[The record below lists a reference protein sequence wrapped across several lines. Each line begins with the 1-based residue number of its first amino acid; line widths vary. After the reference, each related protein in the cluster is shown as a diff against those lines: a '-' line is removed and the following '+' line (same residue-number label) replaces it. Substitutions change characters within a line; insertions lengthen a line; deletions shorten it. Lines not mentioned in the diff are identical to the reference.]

1 MHLHVEGLEG
11 FARPSIVSYFGT
23 KFAVSKQKSQEYER
37 DVVLFMHNRPFTH
50 IGAGLIGGSFFTLSL
65 KLGRRRFTR
74 KWRALNRGFTLIE
87 LMIAV
92 AILGTL
98 SAIAVP
104 LYANQIDKARYI
116 KAIADLR
123 IIEKEIIAFQTGNN
137 SLPLDLNQIGR
148 DVLQDPWGNPYQYLN
163 FTTVKGKGQM
173 RKDRFMNPLNS
184 DFDLY
189 SMGKDGITVAPLT
202 AEASYDDII
211 RAVDGRYM
219 GLASD
224 F

>member
-1 MHLHVEGLEG
+1 MKGHC
-11 FARPSIVSYFGT
+11 
-23 KFAVSKQKSQEYER
+23 K
-37 DVVLFMHNRPFTH
+37 
-50 IGAGLIGGSFFTLSL
+50 
-65 KLGRRRFTR
+65 
-74 KWRALNRGFTLIE
+74 ALNHGFTLIE
-87 LMIAV
+87 LMIVV

-104 LYANQIDKARYI
+104 LYGNQIGKARNT

-123 IIEKEIIAFQTGNN
+123 IIEKEIIAFQVGND

-148 DVLQDPWGNPYQYLN
+148 DTLLDPWGNPYQYLN
-163 FTTVKGKGQM
+163 FETIVGKGQM
-173 RKDRFMNPLNS
+173 RKDRFLNPLNS

-189 SMGKDGITVAPLT
+189 SMGPDGTTATPLT
-202 AEASYDDII
+202 AKASYDDII
-211 RAVDGRYM
+211 RAVDGKFL

>member
-1 MHLHVEGLEG
+1 MH
-11 FARPSIVSYFGT
+11 R
-23 KFAVSKQKSQEYER
+23 SKS
-37 DVVLFMHNRPFTH
+37 P
-50 IGAGLIGGSFFTLSL
+50 
-65 KLGRRRFTR
+65 KLGPF
-74 KWRALNRGFTLIE
+74 NGFTLIE
-87 LMIAV
+87 LMIVV

-104 LYANQIDKARYI
+104 LYGNQIDKARNT

-123 IIEKEIIAFQTGNN
+123 IIEKEIMAFRIGNN
-137 SLPLDLNQIGR
+137 PLPLDLNQIGR
-148 DVLQDPWGNPYQYLN
+148 DTLQDPWGNPYQYLN
-163 FTTVKGKGQM
+163 FETIVGKGQM

-189 SMGKDGITVAPLT
+189 SMGPDGKTATPLT
-202 AEASYDDII
+202 AKASYDDII
-211 RAVDGRYM
+211 RAVDGKFL

>member
-1 MHLHVEGLEG
+1 MRGSKSPILEQ
-11 FARPSIVSYFGT
+11 F
-23 KFAVSKQKSQEYER
+23 
-37 DVVLFMHNRPFTH
+37 N
-50 IGAGLIGGSFFTLSL
+50 
-65 KLGRRRFTR
+65 
-74 KWRALNRGFTLIE
+74 GFTLIE
-87 LMIAV
+87 LMIVV

-104 LYANQIDKARYI
+104 LYGNQIDRARDT

-123 IIEKEIIAFQTGNN
+123 IIEKEIIAFQVGND

-148 DVLQDPWGNPYQYLN
+148 DTLLDPWGNPYQYLN
-163 FTTVKGKGQM
+163 FETVVGKGEM

-189 SMGKDGITVAPLT
+189 SMGPDGKTATPLT
-202 AEASYDDII
+202 AKASYDDII
-211 RAVDGRYM
+211 RAVDGKYL
-219 GLASD
+219 GLASK